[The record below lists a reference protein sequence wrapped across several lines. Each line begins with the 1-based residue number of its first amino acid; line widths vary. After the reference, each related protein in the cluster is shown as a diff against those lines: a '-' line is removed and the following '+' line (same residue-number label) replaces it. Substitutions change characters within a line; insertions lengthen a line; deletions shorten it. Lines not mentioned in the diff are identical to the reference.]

1 MSEVRPERDEMFRP
15 TSSFIRS
22 KTSLVLMWIGIV
34 VVGII
39 LIFAAISSRS
49 SQDTA
54 DRLADTNAAKIDN
67 GERLVYMQRLGM
79 FKLMRQCAY
88 QQGLARV
95 TPAVMEKSCSID
107 LGVQK

>member
-1 MSEVRPERDEMFRP
+1 MFSASIP
-15 TSSFIRS
+15 FIRS
-22 KTSLVLMWIGIV
+22 KTGFVLMWVGIIV
-34 VVGII
+34 VAII

-49 SQDTA
+49 SQDIA

-67 GERLVYMQRLGM
+67 GERLVYMPRLGM

-95 TPAVMEKSCSID
+95 TPAVMEKSCAID